1 MQRRVFSREFK
12 LKATQ
17 LVTERGLAV
26 VQVARN
32 LNVAESVLQRWI
44 RSAAA

>member
-1 MQRRVFSREFK
+1 MQRRVLSREFK

-26 VQVARN
+26 VQVAHD
-32 LNVAESVLQRWI
+32 LNVAEGVLRRWI
-44 RSAAA
+44 TDAAA